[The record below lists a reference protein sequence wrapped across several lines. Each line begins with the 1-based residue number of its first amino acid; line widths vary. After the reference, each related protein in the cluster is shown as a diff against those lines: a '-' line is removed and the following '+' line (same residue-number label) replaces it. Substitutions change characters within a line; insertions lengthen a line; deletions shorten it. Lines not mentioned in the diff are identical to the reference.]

1 MPGVILLFAV
11 CLSYVEPGVP
21 VLTDLLDFN
30 RRVFV
35 YEDDMWAIKG
45 RYETALEDNESALWT
60 YSNGQDVLQLLIV
73 SKICF
78 LFYFK
83 N

>member
-1 MPGVILLFAV
+1 
-11 CLSYVEPGVP
+11 
-21 VLTDLLDFN
+21 
-30 RRVFV
+30 
-35 YEDDMWAIKG
+35 MWAIKG

-78 LFYFK
+78 VFYFK